1 MHLSHT
7 VGVII
12 TAITCFIL
20 STWGSKPYESR
31 SAHIVRELD
40 SLARTLDL
48 TQSELMEHR
57 PTTRKVIR
65 ESDLFPSQ
73 TGDTLKLENSA
84 SVIKKKGPWFLGTCT
99 GTKNSGAWMREWIEL
114 QIAVGVDHVWVA
126 DDNPANSTD
135 ITTNVLKHYEKLGYV
150 TIIPP
155 PGLTHPG
162 CEQISGPDGRH
173 NCAPVKHCFE
183 YASPHVKWLLFA
195 DTDEFIFPHNGC
207 SVAEHIKNHCN
218 PDATHIYVK
227 WERFGTSHFETHPN
241 GLMLEN
247 FLSSGGTC
255 HRRHNGECGMK
266 PFDNCPECRHS
277 KVIYNTECAKV
288 EHAGWIHWPVNTTD
302 WKESKLPEYKK
313 MQWVKS
319 PGTGGNWK
327 KETCQY
333 TGLIADAVKCN
344 KWAKFGG
351 GSKRPKE
358 YTPDCCTAGIG
369 YNHYGTQSRQYYERK
384 QRNVATSKRG
394 WRTGF
399 GGIDNKGVISFS
411 VLKFMRAMRRRFKAL
426 GTQVSDNVAFVD
438 VGEGKSCFVEQNFV
452 YAAVESTEMRYG
464 AAANNSDECCLA
476 CHNTSMCKA
485 FTFTKLKRCNLL
497 IGSTKVP
504 GTEIRDNEYH
514 LPANRTWSLK
524 HASGIPMREGE
535 CVFPGHVP
543 SPSK

>member
-1 MHLSHT
+1 MQPGNAAYLLAISVIGAVFVTFNRTTIVT
-7 VGVII
+7 V
-12 TAITCFIL
+12 TRWP
-20 STWGSKPYESR
+20 SSSKSNET
-31 SAHIVRELD
+31 E
-40 SLARTLDL
+40 
-48 TQSELMEHR
+48 
-57 PTTRKVIR
+57 
-65 ESDLFPSQ
+65 PSQ
-73 TGDTLKLENSA
+73 QQAPSDTPQELGLTEKEEDLLPRIHGKSVQLEGYND
-84 SVIKKKGPWFLGTCT
+84 VRITREGPWFFGTCT
-99 GTKNSGAWMREWIEL
+99 ATKVSGAWMREWLEL
-114 QIAVGVDHVWVA
+114 QITIGVDHVWVA
-126 DDNPANSTD
+126 DDNPAGNGD
-135 ITTNVLKHYEKLGYV
+135 ITASILKHYERIGYV

-155 PGLTHPG
+155 PDMLHPG
-162 CEQISGPDGRH
+162 CKQFEGKEGRH

-183 YASPHVKWLLFA
+183 HASPHVKWLLFA

-207 SVAEHIKNHCN
+207 SLAEHIKNTCN

-227 WERFGTSHFETHPN
+227 WERFGSSGFEAHPN
-241 GLMLEN
+241 GMMLEN

-255 HRRHNGECGMK
+255 KMK
-266 PFDNCPECRHS
+266 GCRETPYTNCPECRHS

-302 WKESKLPEYKK
+302 WKARGIPEYTKRR
-313 MQWVKS
+313 WVHS
-319 PGTGGNWK
+319 DGPGAHWK
-327 KETCQY
+327 HEKCEY
-333 TGLIADAVKCN
+333 TGLLEDSERCN
-344 KWAKFGG
+344 TWAKSGG
-351 GSKRPKE
+351 GSQRPKQF
-358 YTPDCCTAGIG
+358 TPDCCTAGIG

>member
-227 WERFGTSHFETHPN
+227 WERFGSSGFETHPN

-255 HRRHNGECGMK
+255 HNVGNGVCARR

-302 WKESKLPEYKK
+302 WKAGAVEYSTDAKWVQSEGTEAGWKHEKCSYVGLNESSE
-313 MQWVKS
+313 
-319 PGTGGNWK
+319 
-327 KETCQY
+327 
-333 TGLIADAVKCN
+333 KCN
-344 KWAKFGG
+344 DWAWNGG

-369 YNHYGTQSRQYYERK
+369 YNHYGTQSRQYYERINRGSGQK
-384 QRNVATSKRG
+384 VMNMNNVL
-394 WRTGF
+394 
-399 GGIDNKGVISFS
+399 SFS
-411 VLKFMRAMRRRFKAL
+411 VVRFLRALRTRFIGMGA
-426 GTQVSDNVAFVD
+426 QVSDNAAFVD
-438 VGEGKSCFVEQNFV
+438 AEDEMSCFVEANWA
-452 YAAVESTEMRYG
+452 YEATEDTTMKEMG
-464 AAANNSDECCLA
+464 TNMTLEECCKT
-476 CHNTSMCKA
+476 CHSAPMCRA
-485 FTFTKLKRCNLL
+485 FTAVKGEKCSLL
-497 IGSTKVP
+497 IGSQTASKEAP
-504 GTEIRDNEYH
+504 GMTDSPHH
-514 LPANRTWSLK
+514 LHASRTWELRK
-524 HASGIPMREGE
+524 HSGIPMRGQ
-535 CVFPGHVP
+535 C
-543 SPSK
+543 